1 MRRFAFPLF
10 LLLAQTPVASALADV
25 EPGRVVYDRWCAGCH
40 GAKGDG
46 NGPAAPFLMPKPRDF
61 TLGVYKYKST
71 EGGSPPS
78 DGDIARMIAEGMP
91 GTAMPGWKDV
101 LGGAGRRQVVAYIKK
116 FSDIFEFEKP
126 GQAISLAG
134 QPPASPQAVSA
145 GREVYRKAKCSEC
158 HGDTGKGNLSKK
170 LKDDWGEPV
179 WPRNLTK
186 PWTFR
191 GGNDVKDVY
200 TRLTV
205 GIPGVPMPVFGDAS
219 KPDAL
224 SADERWAAAHY
235 VVSLA
240 DPSRRPSSGAN
251 AIKGVY
257 HAGGIATEPS
267 APAWR
272 DAPAV
277 SFRLAPQIIAADR
290 LFAPVVD
297 QVTVRAL
304 YDEKE
309 VALLIEWDDPTP
321 SRPGDKAQAA
331 LAPGEMFE
339 DAVAVQFPAAPGEEI
354 AKPYFGHGDAAN
366 PVNVWYWRAGRA
378 DAEAAYALFD
388 MRGAGSR
395 AQRDPA
401 SLGFS
406 ARGEYT
412 DGTWRVVF
420 RRARYG
426 GDGDA
431 PFDGGRLL
439 SIAFAN
445 WDGSNGEKGSKHTLT
460 RWIWLWLEPPP
471 SLNVVYVPLAVVAL
485 LAGGLLGVS
494 ARMRRVAER
503 PGPEKET

>member
-1 MRRFAFPLF
+1 MKRLAVPLV
-10 LLLAQTPVASALADV
+10 LLLVQAPVASLRADA
-25 EPGRVVYDRWCAGCH
+25 EPGRAVYDRWCAWCH

-78 DGDIARMIAEGMP
+78 DEDIARTIADGMP

-101 LGGAGRRQVVAYIKK
+101 LGEAERRSVVAYIKK

-126 GQAISLAG
+126 GQPIALAG
-134 QPPASPQAVSA
+134 QKPASPQAISA
-145 GREVYRKAKCSEC
+145 GRDVYRKAKCFEC
-158 HGDTGKGNLSKK
+158 HGEAGKGNPSKK

-179 WPRNLTK
+179 WPRNLTM

-191 GGNDVKDVY
+191 GGRDVKDIY

-205 GIPGVPMPVFGDAS
+205 GIPGTPMPVFGDTS
-219 KPDAL
+219 KPEAL
-224 SADERWAAAHY
+224 SEDERWSVAHY

-240 DPSRRPSSGAN
+240 DPARRPTSGAN
-251 AIKGVY
+251 VLKGVY
-257 HAGGIATEPS
+257 HAGGIPAEPW
-267 APAWR
+267 APGWR
-272 DAPAV
+272 DTPAA

-290 LFAPVVD
+290 LFTPVVA
-297 QVTVRAL
+297 QVAVRAL

-309 VALLIEWDDPTP
+309 VAVLVEWDDPTP

-339 DAVAVQFPAAPGEEI
+339 DAVAVQFPAAPGEGFE
-354 AKPYFGHGDAAN
+354 KPYFGHGDAAN

-378 DAEAAYALFD
+378 DAGAAHALFD
-388 MRGAGSR
+388 MRGAASR
-395 AQRDPA
+395 VARDPA
-401 SLGFS
+401 PLGFS
-406 ARGEYT
+406 ARGEYK

-426 GDGDA
+426 GEGDV
-431 PFDGGRLL
+431 PFDSGRLL
-439 SIAFAN
+439 PVAFAN
-445 WDGSNGEKGSKHTLT
+445 WDGSNGERGSKHTLT
-460 RWIWLWLEPPP
+460 RWVWLWLEPPP
-471 SLNVVYVPLAVVAL
+471 SLQIVYVPAAVMAL

-494 ARMRRVAER
+494 VRLGRTPEPPEPRRD
-503 PGPEKET
+503 P